1 MKLSVSQLRRIIKE
15 EVTKAVMKEEL
26 SDDEKQEIE
35 DAIAPI
41 LDSGIP
47 LSKVISTIRD
57 LEMGASARLGYE
69 EPEPG
74 ESRLH
79 SYGKQ
84 AMDEDYESSDF
95 PGNDETDY
103 DRDWKRRVDAWKRE
117 RSERTGES
125 YGDEHAKNWED
136 PERDYF
142 RSAGGN

>member
-15 EVTKAVMKEEL
+15 EVTKAVMKEAL
-26 SDDEKQEIE
+26 SDDDKQKIE

-47 LSKVISTIRD
+47 LKKVLSTIRD
-57 LEMGASARLGYE
+57 LEKGASKRQGY
-69 EPEPG
+69 
-74 ESRLH
+74 
-79 SYGKQ
+79 KQ

-103 DRDWKRRVDAWKRE
+103 DRDWKSRVDAWKRE
-117 RSERTGES
+117 RSERTGIS
-125 YGDEHAKNWED
+125 YGDEHAENWED
-136 PERDYF
+136 DTRDYF